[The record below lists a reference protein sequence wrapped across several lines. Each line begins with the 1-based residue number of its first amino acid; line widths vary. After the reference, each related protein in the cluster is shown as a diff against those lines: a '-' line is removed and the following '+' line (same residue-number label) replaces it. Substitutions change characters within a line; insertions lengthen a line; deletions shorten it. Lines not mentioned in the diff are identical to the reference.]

1 MSRASGFRI
10 RRIGSAAARLASG
23 AAVRLAREDRGS
35 ALVFTIGVFLFLF
48 VLVLSV
54 YSVGETIRRKI
65 ELQNAC
71 DAAAYS
77 AAVVQADA
85 LSRMAVVNRAM
96 AWSYIQMTKAE
107 LDYYTYLWLERVRD
121 RFQSDSERCLKKS
134 TDSLP
139 FKFNSACG
147 WWHSKHSFLHPLLPG
162 QGIVFPLVDFYG
174 NVYTFGLNCHEHV
187 HDNPGDNQTY
197 SKARWIG
204 LGWDSPNRIRIGY
217 ETGGELEYRNGDL
230 CIPGTSAG
238 LVSSL
243 RGTFGKH
250 GEKLRAVIADYHKGI
265 VSCNKLLEDIDEKM
279 VRTIP
284 ETVRR
289 TLLENLPRT
298 ETGAIDE
305 SLLDQYRWACF
316 GGISGPPAD
325 YNAEDVSS
333 GGGDRPDDVSAKSFF
348 SGVRNVEEDE
358 LRFLNMAGG
367 LPAVR
372 TGPNGTA
379 TLKDWFADSDSPLSD
394 VRDLAGGLDQWFIRC
409 YPSETA
415 VANRISLDRQLQYAI
430 PGIVRSY
437 KNANYFEGRSSGSI
451 LGSVAGE
458 FNCEIHRG
466 NHVLPSVPKI
476 QFPNFSS
483 LFNNK
488 GRNPG
493 ASVPGGPGGYFGKS
507 IRKFQKRIRKKVEQS
522 WKRMQ
527 NEVLK
532 IVTTPVQG
540 LIDAVNGVI
549 RDFCRLD
556 VDPSCRNR
564 LDSFVDQC
572 VNVEETTGLVAEY
585 EWATAYWVCG
595 WAKKNGSLISCFHVP
610 VPIGLAFGSEADS
623 YGKNLLKWLKPEL
636 KMFEKRSDPGGERAK
651 GFSREEYHD
660 TFIGL
665 NPDVPD
671 RCSRG
676 VINGRGANTILRAYA
691 RIYGDDKWADDSGI
705 SRNFTECKDCGA
717 KNGHFILDKVPAKPW
732 FLNERFFEGQG
743 TIVVAIAKEQRNVF
757 DWLADAVSLD
767 AGLHAAFSPAG
778 PGRKP
783 GYYVALSAGRAG
795 PAMRTGSGRA
805 DGPDTVNASRRV
817 PVYEVAWDAVTDRS
831 LNPQLAKGNGDLR
844 AALDTEFRKQGYDLG
859 SLERNQRWGCACGET
874 ETDGRLGRQW
884 NLSQADW
891 DGMLLPL
898 RHAFSPTGTN
908 DAWKAGVPVWSWHEG
923 SWGESDPTGIDE
935 LFGTLKT
942 RPWYRFDED
951 GESGDTTSEIVGP
964 GFNLPLFR
972 SRRIL

>member
-1 MSRASGFRI
+1 MSRTSGFRI
-10 RRIGSAAARLASG
+10 RRIDSAAARLASG
-23 AAVRLAREDRGS
+23 AIVRLAREDRGS
-35 ALVFTIGVFLFLF
+35 TLVFTIGVFLFLF

-54 YSVGETIRRKI
+54 FSIGETIRRKT

-107 LDYYTYLWLERVRD
+107 LDYYTYLWLERVLECY
-121 RFQSDSERCLKKS
+121 QHDSENCLKICKDLLPP
-134 TDSLP
+134 TDQT
-139 FKFNSACG
+139 CG
-147 WWHSKHSFLHPLLPG
+147 WWHSKFNPLHKYLASWISAWNPYDG
-162 QGIVFPLVDFYG
+162 CFYWLG
-174 NVYTFGLNCHEHV
+174 FDCHEHF
-187 HDNPGDNQTY
+187 HDNPDNR
-197 SKARWIG
+197 KIRWIG
-204 LGWDSPNRIRIGY
+204 LGPEEEEYNRIRIGY
-217 ETGGELEYRNGDL
+217 TTGGQLEFKNGDL
-230 CIPGTSAG
+230 CFPGTSEG

-250 GEKLRAVIADYHKGI
+250 GEKLRAVIADYHKGV

-305 SLLDQYRWACF
+305 SVLDQYRWACF

-333 GGGDRPDDVSAKSFF
+333 GGGDRPDDVSAMSFF

-379 TLKDWFADSDSPLSD
+379 TLKDWFADSDSPLSV

-409 YPSETA
+409 RLEETRNSTDIA
-415 VANRISLDRQLQYAI
+415 VNRDPQYAI
-430 PGIVRSY
+430 SGIVRNY
-437 KNANYFEGRSSGSI
+437 KNANYDEGRSSGSI
-451 LGSVAGE
+451 LGSVAGR
-458 FNCEIHRG
+458 FNAGVHRG
-466 NHVLPSVPKI
+466 NHVLPSVET
-476 QFPNFSS
+476 
-483 LFNNK
+483 LFN
-488 GRNPG
+488 P
-493 ASVPGGPGGYFGKS
+493 
-507 IRKFQKRIRKKVEQS
+507 RKFNYGSLLKTGQKPSVKVPDHPPYPKSWRKIAKRIRKKVRNLWSQITG
-522 WKRMQ
+522 RAAQ
-527 NEVLK
+527 
-532 IVTTPVQG
+532 IATAPVKG
-540 LIDAVNGVI
+540 LINALRSTI
-549 RDFCRLD
+549 SSFLELD
-556 VDPSCRNR
+556 IDPSCKNEQA
-564 LDSFVDQC
+564 SFADQC
-572 VNVEETTGLVAEY
+572 SNVDETHGLVAEY
-585 EWATAYWVCG
+585 EWKTAAWICG
-595 WAKKNGSLISCFHVP
+595 WARKSPVPPTPLSRDHGSLLAHFHIPVPFGLLNGSNGADAYSSGGVLEGFPWLFEELENFTKKGHSRDKYHSTFV
-610 VPIGLAFGSEADS
+610 GLDTSPNFG
-623 YGKNLLKWLKPEL
+623 G
-636 KMFEKRSDPGGERAK
+636 
-651 GFSREEYHD
+651 
-660 TFIGL
+660 
-665 NPDVPD
+665 
-671 RCSRG
+671 CSG
-676 VINGRGANTILRAYA
+676 DNQILQGYV
-691 RIYGDDKWADDSGI
+691 RIYGDD
-705 SRNFTECKDCGA
+705 RNLMPY
-717 KNGHFILDKVPAKPW
+717 FIQDKVPAQPW

-805 DGPDTVNASRRV
+805 DGPDTVNASRSV

-844 AALDTEFRKQGYDLG
+844 AALDSEFRKQGYDLG

-891 DGMLLPL
+891 DGMLIPL

>member
-54 YSVGETIRRKI
+54 YSVGETIRRKT

-107 LDYYTYLWLERVRD
+107 LDYYTYLWLERVLECYKH
-121 RFQSDSERCLKKS
+121 DSENCLKISKGE
-134 TDSLP
+134 LP
-139 FKFNSACG
+139 PFSEKCG
-147 WWHSKHSFLHPLLPG
+147 WWHSKNTTFAQVLKGVILIIPIPP
-162 QGIVFPLVDFYG
+162 QVF
-174 NVYTFGLNCHEHV
+174 TFGLDCHGHF
-187 HDNPGDNQTY
+187 HDNPDN
-197 SKARWIG
+197 KEIRWIG
-204 LGWDSPNRIRIGY
+204 LGPGEEEYNRIRIGY
-217 ETGGELEYRNGDL
+217 TTGGQLEYKNGDL
-230 CIPGTSAG
+230 CFPGTSEG

-243 RGTFGKH
+243 QETFGKH
-250 GEKLRAVIADYHKGI
+250 GKELKSVIAGYHKSI
-265 VSCNKLLEDIDEKM
+265 VSCNDLLTKAAEKM
-279 VRTIP
+279 ANAIP

-305 SLLDQYRWACF
+305 SVLDQYRWACF

-333 GGGDRPDDVSAKSFF
+333 GGGDRPDDVSAMSFF

-379 TLKDWFADSDSPLSD
+379 TLKDWFADSDSPLSA

-409 YPSETA
+409 RLEETRNSTDIA
-415 VANRISLDRQLQYAI
+415 VNRDPQYAI
-430 PGIVRSY
+430 SGIVRNY
-437 KNANYFEGRSSGSI
+437 KNANYDEGRSRGSLVQNA
-451 LGSVAGE
+451 LGGFGVDV
-458 FNCEIHRG
+458 HRG
-466 NHVLPSVPKI
+466 NHVLPTSTDMITWNPKK
-476 QFPNFSS
+476 FAS
-483 LFNNK
+483 LFSTGK
-488 GRNPG
+488 TVSQVKSKVKIPSRWL
-493 ASVPGGPGGYFGKS
+493 AGKS
-507 IRKFQKRIRKKVEQS
+507 GRRAAKRIRDKVGNWWKKI
-522 WKRMQ
+522 Q
-527 NEVLK
+527 NTAVS
-532 IVTTPVQG
+532 IVTAPLSG
-540 LIDAVNGVI
+540 LISAVNEMISSVLNFDI
-549 RDFCRLD
+549 
-556 VDPSCRNR
+556 DPSCVNEQTA
-564 LDSFVDQC
+564 FVDQC
-572 VNVEETTGLVAEY
+572 SNVGETYGLVADY
-585 EWATAYWVCG
+585 EWKTAAWVCG
-595 WAKKNGSLISCFHVP
+595 WVKRNGSRISCFHIP
-610 VPIGLAFGSEADS
+610 APIGLAFGSCAKDHYGNGLLKPWLSEEKKNFSKGYSRDS
-623 YGKNLLKWLKPEL
+623 YRSTFVGLDTAGIIDGK
-636 KMFEKRSDPGGERAK
+636 A
-651 GFSREEYHD
+651 FSGHNGVNQ
-660 TFIGL
+660 FL
-665 NPDVPD
+665 
-671 RCSRG
+671 RG
-676 VINGRGANTILRAYA
+676 YT
-691 RIYGDDKWADDSGI
+691 RIYGDD
-705 SRNFTECKDCGA
+705 RNLMPY
-717 KNGHFILDKVPAKPW
+717 FIQDKVPAQPW

-805 DGPDTVNASRRV
+805 DGPDTVNASRSV